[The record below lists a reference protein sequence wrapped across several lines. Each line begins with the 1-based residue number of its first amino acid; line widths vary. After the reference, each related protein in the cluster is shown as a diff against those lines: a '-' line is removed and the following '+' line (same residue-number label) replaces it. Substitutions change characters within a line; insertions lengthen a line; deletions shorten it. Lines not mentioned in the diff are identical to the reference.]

1 MTKPNPVL
9 VEITRGTGVESVHR
23 GSAVVAKS
31 DGSVVA
37 AWGDAARPVFPRSAV
52 KPIQAMPMIET
63 GAADHYGV
71 SDQEIALACASHGGE
86 PVHVRLVSAWLRR
99 LGLGDEDLVC
109 GPHAPLS
116 EDAARSQL
124 RAGETPCRVHNNCSG
139 KHAGFLTTALHIG
152 ESHQRYADP
161 ESTVQQGIREMLSH
175 MGECDLSS
183 ATRGIDGCGVPVIA
197 LPLRSIAL
205 AMARLGKPDG
215 VPRARAMAAN
225 RVVAAMTAHPHL
237 VAGQAR
243 FETDIM
249 EKNPG
254 VMVIKGGAEGV
265 MAAAIPAFGLGFA
278 VKVDDG
284 AKRAA
289 ETAMAALISRFPGAR
304 GVAVE
309 GIETYLERRIHNAA
323 GDCVG
328 VVRAGS
334 KWLSPHP

>member
-1 MTKPNPVL
+1 MTKSNPVL
-9 VEITRGTGVESVHR
+9 VEITRGTGVESRHR
-23 GSAVVAKS
+23 GSAVVVNT
-31 DGSVVA
+31 DGNVLA
-37 AWGDAARPVFPRSAV
+37 ARGDATRPVFPRSAV

-63 GAADHYGV
+63 GAADRFEV

-86 PVHVRLVSAWLRR
+86 PLHTRFVSAWLRR

-116 EDAARSQL
+116 EDSARSLL

-139 KHAGFLTTALHIG
+139 KHAGFLTTALHMG
-152 ESHQRYADP
+152 ESHQRYANPD
-161 ESTVQQGIREMLSH
+161 STVQRGVREMLSL

-183 ATRGIDGCGVPVIA
+183 AARGIDGCGVPVIA
-197 LPLRSIAL
+197 MPLRSIAL

-215 VPRARAMAAN
+215 LPRNRAVAAN
-225 RVVAAMTAHPHL
+225 RIVAAMTAHPHL

-265 MAAAIPAFGLGFA
+265 MAATIPALGLGFA
-278 VKVDDG
+278 VKIDDG

-289 ETAMAALISRFPGAR
+289 ETAMAALISRFPGAK
-304 GVAVE
+304 GVAYE
-309 GIETYLERRIHNAA
+309 GIETYLERRVHNAA

-328 VVRAGS
+328 VVRAGGE
-334 KWLSPHP
+334 WLSSHP